1 VGNDKRVL
9 VAIIGGGEMD
19 PLVKSAL
26 DRVNETLNHIPW
38 KTLEEIKGKRSVDEL
53 ESRNID
59 NRISKAVHA
68 VDALK
73 SALKTIW

>member
-1 VGNDKRVL
+1 LDT
-9 VAIIGGGEMD
+9 
-19 PLVKSAL
+19 LVKSAL
-26 DRVNETLNHIPW
+26 ERVNETVNHIPW
-38 KTLEEIKGKRSVDEL
+38 KTLEEIRGKRSIDEL
-53 ESRNID
+53 ESHNID

>member
-1 VGNDKRVL
+1 MEAAV
-9 VAIIGGGEMD
+9 IGGGKMD
-19 PLVKSAL
+19 VLVKSAL
-26 DRVNETLNHIPW
+26 ERVNETVNHIPW
-38 KTLEEIKGKRSVDEL
+38 KTLEEIKGKGSLNEL
-53 ESRNID
+53 ETHNIE

>member
-1 VGNDKRVL
+1 MDVL
-9 VAIIGGGEMD
+9 VRT
-19 PLVKSAL
+19 AL
-26 DRVNETLNHIPW
+26 ERVNETVNHIPW
-38 KTLEEIKGKRSVDEL
+38 KTLEEVKGKRSIDEL
-53 ESRNID
+53 EAHNIE

>member
-1 VGNDKRVL
+1 
-9 VAIIGGGEMD
+9 MD
-19 PLVKSAL
+19 ALVKSAL
-26 DRVNETLNHIPW
+26 ERVNENVNHIPW
-38 KTLEEIKGKRSVDEL
+38 KTLEEIKGRGSINEL
-53 ESRNID
+53 DSHNIE

>member
-1 VGNDKRVL
+1 MDVL
-9 VAIIGGGEMD
+9 V
-19 PLVKSAL
+19 KTAL
-26 DRVNETLNHIPW
+26 ERVNETVNHIPW
-38 KTLEEIKGKRSVDEL
+38 KTLEEVKGKRSIDEL
-53 ESRNID
+53 EAHNIE

>member
-1 VGNDKRVL
+1 
-9 VAIIGGGEMD
+9 MD
-19 PLVKSAL
+19 VLVKSAL
-26 DRVNETLNHIPW
+26 ERVIETVNHIPW
-38 KTLEEIKGKRSVDEL
+38 KTLEEIKGKRSIDEM
-53 ESRNID
+53 EAHNIE

>member
-1 VGNDKRVL
+1 MDVL
-9 VAIIGGGEMD
+9 V
-19 PLVKSAL
+19 KTAL
-26 DRVNETLNHIPW
+26 ERVNETVNHIPW
-38 KTLEEIKGKRSVDEL
+38 KTLEEVKGKRSIDEL
-53 ESRNID
+53 EAHNVE

>member
-1 VGNDKRVL
+1 
-9 VAIIGGGEMD
+9 MD
-19 PLVKSAL
+19 ALVKSAL
-26 DRVNETLNHIPW
+26 ERVNETVSHIPW
-38 KTLEEIKGKRSVDEL
+38 KTLEEIRGKRSIDEL
-53 ESRNID
+53 EAHNIE

>member
-1 VGNDKRVL
+1 VDT
-9 VAIIGGGEMD
+9 
-19 PLVKSAL
+19 LVKSAL
-26 DRVNETLNHIPW
+26 ERVNDMVNHIPW
-38 KTLEEIKGKRSVDEL
+38 KALEEIKGKGSISEL
-53 ESRNID
+53 ESHNIE